1 MSQGATEMGVMD
13 EAALDRRLR
22 TLAEGQH
29 SVVSWRQARAMGAP
43 RKALARRSISPDWEA
58 VSPRVLRLRGS
69 VRTFEQ
75 RCVAAALDA
84 GTRAALSHKSA
95 ARLWRLPGFVDGE
108 IHVSRPRGGTRQPTV
123 LGALH
128 EPRALP
134 ASHLTVRDAVAV
146 TTVARTIF
154 DLAGVVHPARLER
167 ALDNALGRRL
177 TTPRA
182 LHEVTND
189 LAEHGRRGS
198 TLMRTL
204 LAERG
209 AAYTAPESGLEAR
222 FLSLLRS
229 SGLPEPSRQVDVGG
243 AQWIGR
249 VDFAYSDARILVEI
263 DSAVHHSS
271 KLDLEAD
278 NRRDAALIEAGFSV
292 VRITDDQ
299 VWSRPREAVAAV
311 RCALARAAA

>member
-1 MSQGATEMGVMD
+1 M
-13 EAALDRRLR
+13 
-22 TLAEGQH
+22 
-29 SVVSWRQARAMGAP
+29 
-43 RKALARRSISPDWEA
+43 
-58 VSPRVLRLRGS
+58 
-69 VRTFEQ
+69 
-75 RCVAAALDA
+75 AAALDA
-84 GTRAALSHKSA
+84 GSRAAVSHRSA
-95 ARLWRLPGFVDGE
+95 ARLWRLPGFVDE
-108 IHVSRPRGGTRQPTV
+108 ELHISRPRGGTRQPTTLAV
-123 LGALH
+123 LH

-134 ASHLTVRDAVAV
+134 ASHLTVRDAVAA

-177 TTPRA
+177 TSPRA
-182 LHEVTND
+182 LHEVTNY

-204 LAERG
+204 LAERS
-209 AAYTAPESGLEAR
+209 ATYIAPESGLEAR

-229 SGLPEPSRQVDVGG
+229 SGLPEPSQQLDVGG

-249 VDFAYSDARILVEI
+249 VDFAYADARILIEI

-278 NRRDAALIEAGFSV
+278 RRRDAALIEAGFHV

-299 VWSRPREAVAAV
+299 VWFRPNEAVGAV
-311 RCALARAAA
+311 RFALARAAA